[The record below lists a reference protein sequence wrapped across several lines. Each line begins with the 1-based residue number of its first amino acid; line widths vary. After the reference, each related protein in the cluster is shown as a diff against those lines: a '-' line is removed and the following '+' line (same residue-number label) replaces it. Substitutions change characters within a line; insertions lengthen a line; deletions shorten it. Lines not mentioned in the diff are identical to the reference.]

1 MTTINNF
8 KLETTPTQIGQV
20 ERLQFIKE
28 KTNSDLPTLSGKTV
42 IESPEIFK
50 GNIENFIGLTQIP
63 TGIVGPLKVNGR
75 HANGDFYLPLATT
88 EGALVASYGRGIKAI
103 TKSGGADVSIVKE
116 GLQRCPAFAFPNL
129 RCSEIFLNFI
139 DESIPQIQKIV
150 GQSSRFAK
158 LKSIE
163 NQVIGNLV
171 LLTFDYSTGDAAGQN
186 MVTICTDAICEYLAE
201 ECPVPPDFWY
211 IESNLG
217 GDKKAN
223 AANFIGVRGKRLV
236 ADVTIPRKIVLQV
249 LKSTPESM
257 TRYFQTSSIASMQAG
272 TFGTQGHFANGLAA
286 LFLATGNDAACVA
299 EAACGFTKV
308 EVDPRGD
315 LYAAIVLPSFVAG
328 TVGGGTGLPTQREC
342 LRLMQCE
349 GSGNSSKFAEI
360 AAGLLLGGELSI
372 MAALA
377 EGHFT
382 KAHKKL
388 GRK

>member
-1 MTTINNF
+1 MTTTKN
-8 KLETTPTQIGQV
+8 
-20 ERLQFIKE
+20 IKTVNL
-28 KTNSDLPTLSGKTV
+28 KNLPTLTGKSQISTN
-42 IESPEIFK
+42 ETFK

-63 TGIVGPLKVNGR
+63 TGIVGPLKINGK
-75 HANGDFYLPLATT
+75 HANGEFYLPLATT

-103 TKSGGADVSIVKE
+103 TASGGADVSIVKE
-116 GLQRCPAFAFPNL
+116 GLQRCPAFAFTNL
-129 RCSEIFLNFI
+129 RCAEMFINFI
-139 DESIPQIQKIV
+139 EESMPSIHKIV

-158 LKSIE
+158 LKSIK
-163 NQVIGNLV
+163 NQIIGNLV
-171 LLTFDYSTGDAAGQN
+171 LLTFNYTTGDAAGQN
-186 MVTICTDAICEYLAE
+186 MVTICTDAICQFLAE
-201 ECPVPPDFWY
+201 ECPVSPDFWY
-211 IESNLG
+211 VESNMA

-223 AANFIGVRGKRLV
+223 AMNFSGVRGKRLV
-236 ADVTIPRKIVLQV
+236 ADVTLPRKVVLQV

-257 TRYFQTSSIASMQAG
+257 TRYFQTSAIAANQGGA
-272 TFGTQGHFANGLAA
+272 FGTQGHFANGLAA
-286 LFLATGNDAACVA
+286 LFLATGNDVACVA

-308 EVDPRGD
+308 EVDPSGN
-315 LYAAIVLPSFVAG
+315 LYAAIVLPAFVAG